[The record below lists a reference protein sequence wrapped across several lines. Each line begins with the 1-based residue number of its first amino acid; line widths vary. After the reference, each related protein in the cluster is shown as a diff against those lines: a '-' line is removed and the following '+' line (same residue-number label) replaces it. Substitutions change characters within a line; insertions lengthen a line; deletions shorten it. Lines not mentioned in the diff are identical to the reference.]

1 MEQKSI
7 YQILSEGMNKKF
19 PYLSEFVKNAEK
31 FNKYLLKVK
40 DYYPEVDPALTEINN
55 LKRELKSRW
64 DELSRDENI
73 NNDEYVMLKD
83 DYEDFIRFIEK
94 IEENLTILDT
104 MTLKDGA
111 EIGLTVYI
119 KLIKKVEA
127 KYNALDSRFKS

>member
-19 PYLSEFVKNAEK
+19 PSLSEFVKNAEK